1 MFVIN
6 NLLIHQFNF
15 AISNSLI
22 HQFNLL
28 VSKSPVFL
36 SPGISFPHK
45 LHRQVFSRAFPA
57 FFPRQRPIGSKQL
70 NCETSTFVLRGIGPH
85 FVSPPVRGCNIVVGK
100 SQSSVSQSVSKSVSQ
115 AQSNKSMNRS
125 MRDLARNCSSLNS
138 SIHELSHR
146 RVRSPRRTTRRTLS
160 RVCKSEL

>member
-36 SPGISFPHK
+36 SPEISF
-45 LHRQVFSRAFPA
+45 LHNYIVRFFLALSRRFSPG
-57 FFPRQRPIGSKQL
+57 RPIGSKQL